1 MRDVVTSLVEL
12 MTLRVH
18 FDRNAIEQLKSIL
31 IQVQHEFR
39 RQRRSMLTQLRLSSS
54 LGQGY
59 LKNYRN

>member
-1 MRDVVTSLVEL
+1 MRDVLSGTYDVAG
-12 MTLRVH
+12 H
-18 FDRNAIEQLKSIL
+18 FDRNAIEQLKSYFDTG
-31 IQVQHEFR
+31 VQFR